1 MKNYFTKIRNYL
13 YLKAFKLLI
22 EFEKFLNKGFAL
34 NILSADFIDDPYST
48 YSSMRSKKKIYYS
61 SSTFLHW
68 VTNMEYVQDMLRN
81 KDFSVDDRKYSIAKR
96 RSKELIKDG
105 WITADIRKNDLGYY
119 RAKFK
124 KFLNSDD
131 HI

>member
-1 MKNYFTKIRNYL
+1 MKNNFIKIRNYL
-13 YLKAFKLLI
+13 YLKAFKFLI
-22 EFEKFLNKGFAL
+22 GFERFLNNGFAL
-34 NILSADFIDDPYST
+34 NILSTDFIDDPYST

-81 KDFSVDDRKYSIAKR
+81 KDFSVDDRKLS
-96 RSKELIKDG
+96 LI
-105 WITADIRKNDLGYY
+105 
-119 RAKFK
+119 
-124 KFLNSDD
+124 